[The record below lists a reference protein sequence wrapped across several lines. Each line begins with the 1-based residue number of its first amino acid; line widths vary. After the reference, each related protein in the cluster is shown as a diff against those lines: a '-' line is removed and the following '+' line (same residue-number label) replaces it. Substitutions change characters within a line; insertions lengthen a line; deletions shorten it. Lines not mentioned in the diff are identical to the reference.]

1 MPVRVATWEDLQEIK
16 EDFLKEISQLIQD
29 RIKPTTKTYLK
40 SSEVK
45 SMLKISTGTLQTLRV
60 NGTLPFSKVGGLIL
74 YEKEDIIKIIEENR
88 VTNSY

>member
-1 MPVRVATWEDLQEIK
+1 MPVNVATWKDLQEIK
-16 EDFLKEISQLIQD
+16 EELLQEICQEIQN
-29 RIKPTTKTYLK
+29 RIKPPQKTYLK

-60 NGTLPFSKVGGLIL
+60 NGTLPYSKVGGLIL

-88 VTNSY
+88 VTNNY

>member
-1 MPVRVATWEDLQEIK
+1 MPVHVATWEDLQEIK

-29 RIKPTTKTYLK
+29 RIKPPKKTYLK

-45 SMLKISTGTLQTLRV
+45 SMLKISTGTLHTLRV
-60 NGTLPFSKVGGLIL
+60 NGTLPFYKVGGIIL

>member
-1 MPVRVATWEDLQEIK
+1 MPVNVATWEDLQEIK

-29 RIKPTTKTYLK
+29 RIKPPKKTYLK

-60 NGTLPFSKVGGLIL
+60 NGTLPFSKVGGIIL